1 MREQA
6 GLCEFVCK
14 HVYQFVSIC
23 LPIYPAVKFFFLCA
37 LLCVFVHVCWCK
49 AASSLPLSGHRVQPT
64 RLIPAWTRER
74 SPFSLTLVSLTL
86 KFLLKRHFLNE
97 CSTKI

>member
-49 AASSLPLSGHRVQPT
+49 AASSPPLSGHCVQPT

-86 KFLLKRHFLNE
+86 KFLIQRHFLNE
-97 CSTKI
+97 RSTKI